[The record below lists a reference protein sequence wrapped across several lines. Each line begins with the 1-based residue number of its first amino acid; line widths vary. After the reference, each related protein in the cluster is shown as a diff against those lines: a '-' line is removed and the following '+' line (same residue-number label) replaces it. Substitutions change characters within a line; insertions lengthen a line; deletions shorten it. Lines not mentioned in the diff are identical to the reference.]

1 MTAAFAF
8 GPNTFR
14 PASSNASTTP
24 AIKGTSGPTIV
35 KPMLLSLQNEL
46 TPHDRPRRLGQASQ
60 HLSFHHCRV
69 RQILG

>member
-24 AIKGTSGPTIV
+24 AIKGTSGPTMV
-35 KPMLLSLQNEL
+35 KPISFLQNEL
-46 TPHDRPRRLGQASQ
+46 MTHDRLRRLVQASQ